1 MTKTEILTLF
11 VQVLVKAAADAGFAM
26 RRIILIKYLYLLDV
40 YIAQES
46 GDKFSDFNWIFY
58 KFGPFDNKANEFID
72 SLIEQKLILAD
83 KYDSR
88 YGADFTLIKPIENS
102 PETID
107 IWRALSDYKQSLSR
121 IFKHDLSRFM
131 DDTYSLLYYIYF
143 ETEPMKNVQMNQVL
157 KFANLQKDLFG
168 VRPYE
173 EVGTISKTKINK
185 IKELFLKKDSSKKV
199 NTIKF
204 PEYNDSLLE
213 EFDKTFFSDNGIKNF
228 SFEAELK

>member
-72 SLIEQKLILAD
+72 SLIEQKLILTE
-83 KYDSR
+83 KYDSK
-88 YGADFTLIKPIENS
+88 YETDFTLIKPIENS
-102 PETID
+102 PRTID
-107 IWRALSDYKQSLSR
+107 IWRALGNYKQSLSR
-121 IFKHDLSRFM
+121 IFKHDLLRFM

-143 ETEPMKNVQMNQVL
+143 ETEPMKNVKMNQVL

-185 IKELFLKKDSSKKV
+185 IKEKLRKNRNQIVHKQIV
-199 NTIKF
+199 F
-204 PEYNDSLLE
+204 PKYDDSLLD
-213 EFDKTFFSDNGIKNF
+213 EFDAEFFAGNEIEDFKCRADIK
-228 SFEAELK
+228 

>member
-102 PETID
+102 PKTID
-107 IWRALSDYKQSLSR
+107 VWRALSDYKQSLSR

-157 KFANLQKDLFG
+157 KFSNLQKDLFG

-173 EVGTISKTKINK
+173 EVGNISKTKINK